1 MKIDIILDL
10 YVKSIFGAKFG
21 RGNSTGAENDIDDK
35 FLSSSGE
42 LIELK
47 VVDEVGSGGGRR
59 ANKVVKCVQNV
70 L

>member
-47 VVDEVGSGGGRR
+47 VVDEVG
-59 ANKVVKCVQNV
+59 
-70 L
+70 